1 MTRKGPVPHSLI
13 FFAPLR
19 QVLSVETRQ
28 IAGEVSGRPEDFA
41 DACDFV
47 TAADVGENLFF
58 KPAALFQSIKS
69 CKSSVMSFSVLN

>member
-13 FFAPLR
+13 FFCAFA
-19 QVLSVETRQ
+19 QVLSIETRQ

-47 TAADVGENLFF
+47 TAADVGENLFL
-58 KPAALFQSIKS
+58 KPSAVVPEHKKL
-69 CKSSVMSFSVLN
+69 

>member
-19 QVLSVETRQ
+19 QVLSIETRQ

-47 TAADVGENLFF
+47 TAADVGENLFL
-58 KPAALFQSIKS
+58 KPSAVVPEHKKL
-69 CKSSVMSFSVLN
+69 